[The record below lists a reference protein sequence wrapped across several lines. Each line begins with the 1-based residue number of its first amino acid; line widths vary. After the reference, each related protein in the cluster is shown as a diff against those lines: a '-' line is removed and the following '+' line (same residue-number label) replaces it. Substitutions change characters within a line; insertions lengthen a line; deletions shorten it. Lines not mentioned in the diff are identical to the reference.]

1 MAFLCLY
8 PLLYSLLLRVI
19 SNGYSLLSLTV
30 HANKW
35 KKGCCLVFIASI
47 PILLHVRTGK
57 CLIFCIYSLRRPQ

>member
-8 PLLYSLLLRVI
+8 PLLYSLLLRAI

-35 KKGCCLVFIASI
+35 KKGVLFSVYCFNSHTFAC
-47 PILLHVRTGK
+47 
-57 CLIFCIYSLRRPQ
+57 